1 MKYSGH
7 RKLLCELSKL
17 NALIL
22 LGYQRNTGFNMYAK
36 NTQQQLTFL
45 TLLPWFYLYSSIS
58 SGGRLKCFFTDSSDP
73 NILEFS
79 LNINGDRISLNCT
92 VLLFI
97 CSTLYYIVQFLYHVL
112 SNIVRLLY
120 ILYFTYN
127 QIAILCP
134 ALYYYCT
141 VLHLTVL
148 SVYCTST
155 TLMLCILL
163 SFTSFAV
170 LCCICFFQIVTYFI
184 TLHCVYF
191 LLCCGVLDT
200 TLFIMYH

>member
-170 LCCICFFQIVTYFI
+170 LCCIC
-184 TLHCVYF
+184 
-191 LLCCGVLDT
+191 LLRS
-200 TLFIMYH
+200 